1 MLRISSWN
9 CLDVFR
15 SCGFHPGIV
24 GTFSEAAD
32 FVPESSGRFPML
44 RISSWKR
51 RDTFRSCG
59 FHPGSVGTFSD
70 AADFVLESS
79 GRFPTLRISSW
90 NCRDVF
96 RSCGFRP
103 GSVGAFSEAADFI
116 PEASGRFPKLRIS
129 SRNRQD
135 VFRRC
140 GFHPGSVGTFSDVAD
155 FIPESSGRFP
165 KLRISSRNRRGVFRS
180 CGFRPGIVGTF
191 SEAANNLFTMRI
203 EGGNNIMMKKLLF
216 ILFLTFPAV
225 ATAQN
230 RFPKPDFESGYRYP
244 AFTYHVPDEAFWMT
258 LDVVLLVVL
267 MSVVVWAVI
276 RQKRRAPVV
285 WVSVVSV
292 AYFGFFRSGCVCS
305 IGSIQN
311 VALALS
317 DSSYAMPLG
326 TLLFFVLPVIF
337 ALLFGRVFC
346 AGVCPM
352 GALQEL
358 VNVKNFRL
366 SRPVEAVLGIIPWIY
381 LAFAVLYAVTR
392 SSFLIC
398 RFDPFIGIF
407 RMGGDIGMI
416 LFGALML
423 VAAVFTG
430 RPFCRFLCPYGA
442 LLSLFSRVSVRRIK
456 ITPSCINCD
465 LCLDACPLN
474 AIRPP
479 YENKVKES
487 RVQGV
492 KRILTYLI
500 FLPVMTAAGAFLMY
514 LMSDSLSH
522 ANKYIRLYDLV
533 AQNEARPQEIPP
545 LEVEVFYA
553 QGGTLE
559 ELTVRAENIRNDFRR
574 SAVFAGAFIGLVV
587 GCTLI
592 GLSLKRTRKTYEI
605 DDAACVNCGRCFGY
619 CPQNQSRCSINQKI
633 TK

>member
-1 MLRISSWN
+1 
-9 CLDVFR
+9 
-15 SCGFHPGIV
+15 
-24 GTFSEAAD
+24 
-32 FVPESSGRFPML
+32 
-44 RISSWKR
+44 
-51 RDTFRSCG
+51 
-59 FHPGSVGTFSD
+59 
-70 AADFVLESS
+70 
-79 GRFPTLRISSW
+79 
-90 NCRDVF
+90 
-96 RSCGFRP
+96 
-103 GSVGAFSEAADFI
+103 
-116 PEASGRFPKLRIS
+116 
-129 SRNRQD
+129 
-135 VFRRC
+135 
-140 GFHPGSVGTFSDVAD
+140 
-155 FIPESSGRFP
+155 
-165 KLRISSRNRRGVFRS
+165 
-180 CGFRPGIVGTF
+180 
-191 SEAANNLFTMRI
+191 
-203 EGGNNIMMKKLLF
+203 MMNKWLS
-216 ILFLTFPAV
+216 ILFLAFPAV

-230 RFPKPDFESGYRYP
+230 RFPKPDFESGYQYP

-276 RQKRRAPVV
+276 RQKRRTPVV

-317 DSSYAMPLG
+317 DSSYVMPAAVLF
-326 TLLFFVLPVIF
+326 FFVLPILF
-337 ALLFGRVFC
+337 TLLFGRVFC

-366 SRPVEAVLGIIPWIY
+366 SRPVETVLSVVPWIY

-442 LLSLFSRVSVRRIK
+442 LLSLFSRVSIWRIK
-456 ITPSCINCD
+456 ITPTCINCD
-465 LCLDACPLN
+465 LCRYSCPLN

-479 YENKVKES
+479 YGNRVKES

-492 KRILTYLI
+492 KRMLAYLV
-500 FLPVMTAAGAFLMY
+500 FLPVMAATGAFILY
-514 LMSDSLSH
+514 LMSDTLSR
-522 ANKYIRLYDLV
+522 ANKDIRLYDLAV
-533 AQNEARPQEIPP
+533 RNEAAPQDILP

-553 QGGTLE
+553 QEGTFE
-559 ELTVRAENIRNDFRR
+559 ELTVRAEKIRDSFRR
-574 SAVFAGAFIGLVV
+574 SAVFAGAFIGLVI
-587 GCTLI
+587 GCMLV

-605 DDAACVNCGRCFGY
+605 DDVACVNCGRCFRY
-619 CPQNQSRCSINQKI
+619 CPQNQSKYIINRE
-633 TK
+633 TTN